1 VADQVP
7 IQTNQILVGVGNDFG
22 VGEFD
27 EASVILNQRV
37 GIEGWQTFCVEE

>member
-1 VADQVP
+1 MP